1 MKKLL
6 DKIASLILYWINWL
20 CSREVL
26 AAINSGAT
34 YDEADAIAR
43 KHDAR

>member
-6 DKIASLILYWINWL
+6 DKIASLTLYWINWL

-34 YDEADAIAR
+34 YDEVDAIAR
-43 KHDAR
+43 KHDVK

>member
-6 DKIASLILYWINWL
+6 DKIASLILYYINWL

-34 YDEADAIAR
+34 YDEVDAIAR
-43 KHDAR
+43 KKGTK

>member
-26 AAINSGAT
+26 TAINSGAT
-34 YDEADAIAR
+34 YDEVDAIAR